1 MSDFLEKFKTMMLGE
16 VIEDET
22 MDNEDYSEDIYDDV
36 EDTAADYYEEVE
48 ETPFTETVY
57 RPQQAVQPTP
67 AVNNIYHMRPN
78 NIKSAQEVITRVS
91 EGSAVICE
99 LYADAAQINQRVVDY
114 ISGAVFM
121 AKGSVYALN
130 SKTTFI
136 CVPASTQIIPQ
147 VSEYDNNSA
156 KVTAL

>member
-1 MSDFLEKFKTMMLGE
+1 MNDFFEKFKNMMLGE
-16 VIEDET
+16 AVDEVEDEG
-22 MDNEDYSEDIYDDV
+22 IYEEEGYEEID
-36 EDTAADYYEEVE
+36 DTAEYYEEPQ
-48 ETPFTETVY
+48 ETAFTSSVY
-57 RPQQAVQPTP
+57 QPQPQQPVQ
-67 AVNNIYHMRPN
+67 AMNNIYHMRPN

-136 CVPASTQIIPQ
+136 CVPSNAQIIPQ
-147 VSEYDNNSA
+147 VGEVDNNSA

>member
-1 MSDFLEKFKTMMLGE
+1 MSDFLDRIKTIMIGE
-16 VIEDET
+16 TVD
-22 MDNEDYSEDIYDDV
+22 DNE
-36 EDTAADYYEEVE
+36 EVFDE
-48 ETPFTETVY
+48 ETYDELDSAAEYYDEEPEEIPFTSSVY
-57 RPQQAVQPTP
+57 QPQPQVHEPVHAIS
-67 AVNNIYHMRPN
+67 NIYHMRPN
-78 NIKSAQEVITRVS
+78 NIKSAQEVITHVS

-136 CVPASTQIIPQ
+136 CVPANAQIIPQ

>member
-1 MSDFLEKFKTMMLGE
+1 MSDFLEKFKTMMLGDVVE
-16 VIEDET
+16 EEIV
-22 MDNEDYSEDIYDDV
+22 DNEEYSDDIYDEV
-36 EDTAADYYEEVE
+36 EDSADYYEEVE
-48 ETPFTETVY
+48 ETPYTESVY
-57 RPQQAVQPTP
+57 RPQQAAQPVQ